1 MITLSIMP
9 AGGFERKT
17 HVRSVMCCQI
27 VIYETDVCENV
38 VGNQH
43 HLEMILNSVFILRI
57 VQVMCKI

>member
-1 MITLSIMP
+1 MITLSVMP

-17 HVRSVMCCQI
+17 HVRSVMCSQN
-27 VIYETDVCENV
+27 VIYESDVCEN

-57 VQVMCKI
+57 VKVKCKT